1 MSKGLAI
8 LVIVILIL
16 IIIVGLFLG
25 LTPTGHRLWNSWTH
39 NLQVADDQ
47 TDYDTLKQVEDTC
60 RAMISTYESD
70 RLTWEQYKNSDNEEE
85 QSWASQAQMR
95 ANRTAATYNNYILEN
110 SYIWKDN
117 VPADIYMEL
126 EYLS

>member
-1 MSKGLAI
+1 MGKGLAI
-8 LVIVILIL
+8 LLTVVLIL
-16 IIIVGLFLG
+16 IIVIGLFLG
-25 LTPTGHRLWNSWTH
+25 LTPAGHRLWNSWTH

-70 RLTWEQYKNSDNEEE
+70 RLTWEQYKNSNNEEE
-85 QSWASQAQMR
+85 QSWAAQAQMR

-110 SYIWKDN
+110 SYIWQDN

>member
-1 MSKGLAI
+1 MSKGLTI
-8 LVIVILIL
+8 LVIIILIL
-16 IIIVGLFLG
+16 ITIVGLFLG

-47 TDYDTLKQVEDTC
+47 TDYGTLKQVEDTC
-60 RAMISTYESD
+60 RAMIATYESD

-117 VPADIYMEL
+117 VPADIYMKL